1 MPKQVINWS
10 KIKKLWAGVKK
21 ISDLPPHGLKNPF
34 NLIFRTSTTPT
45 MNRHHQ
51 KSTTQCHIC
60 LVDGTKPSSNL
71 TKSIKEKFNIR
82 DWMMVCTDCAKII
95 IINDTIKT
103 IAANFPNNNINDEPP
118 FGPGPSIDEHSI
130 FF

>member
-1 MPKQVINWS
+1 
-10 KIKKLWAGVKK
+10 
-21 ISDLPPHGLKNPF
+21 
-34 NLIFRTSTTPT
+34 
-45 MNRHHQ
+45 MNRHHYHHQ
-51 KSTTQCHIC
+51 TSSTLQCQIC
-60 LVDGTKPSSNL
+60 LVYGKKPSSNL

-103 IAANFPNNNINDEPP
+103 IATNFPNNNINDEPP